1 MDFPIVILSMLSE
14 DLVFFQDSDI
24 SWNGKH
30 HAIIGLQVTQPNVA
44 TLASVAADN
53 GFDDINDLLNY
64 FVGFLMG
71 AESDEALR
79 VPRSRIASALH
90 PIIREGDLT
99 GITFANLAA
108 YNKAL
113 MVRNNEP
120 DQYAVAYDGRLA
132 KGIPCF
138 FDLACRLLWDLRQN
152 MKSMRG
158 APFHVSFVQAR
169 NFDLDGLIRGEVIA
183 VTGAQQNSVAVT
195 VTEAPRISLGADSDL
210 PKAKTRAARQKK
222 G

>member
-1 MDFPIVILSMLSE
+1 MDFPTVVLSMLSE
-14 DLVFFQDSDI
+14 DLVFFQDNEITWD
-24 SWNGKH
+24 GKH
-30 HAIIGLQVTQPNVA
+30 HAVAGLQANQPNLE

-71 AESDEALR
+71 AESDGALR

-108 YNKAL
+108 CNKAF

-120 DQYAVAYDGRLA
+120 DQYAVVYDGRLA

-138 FDLACRLLWDLRQN
+138 FDLVCRLLWDLRQN
-152 MKSMRG
+152 MKSMRCV
-158 APFHVSFVQAR
+158 PFRVMFAQAR
-169 NFDLDGLIRGEVIA
+169 NIDLDNMIHGEVTVVAGMQQNPGAIA
-183 VTGAQQNSVAVT
+183 VNECPQISSDF
-195 VTEAPRISLGADSDL
+195 EAASEI
-210 PKAKTRAARQKK
+210 
-222 G
+222 

>member
-1 MDFPIVILSMLSE
+1 MDFPTVVLSMLSE
-14 DLVFFQDSDI
+14 ELVFFQDGDI

-30 HAIIGLQVTQPNVA
+30 HAIIGLQANQPNVV

-108 YNKAL
+108 CNKAL
-113 MVRNNEP
+113 MIRNDEP
-120 DQYAVAYDGRLA
+120 DRYAVAYDGRLA

-138 FDLACRLLWDLRQN
+138 FDLVCRLLWDLRQN

-158 APFHVSFVQAR
+158 VPFRVAFVQAR
-169 NFDLDGLIRGEVIA
+169 NIDLDGLIRGEVTA
-183 VTGAQQNSVAVT
+183 VAGMQQNPGAVAVA
-195 VTEAPRISLGADSDL
+195 ERPQISSDFDS
-210 PKAKTRAARQKK
+210 ASEV
-222 G
+222 

>member
-1 MDFPIVILSMLSE
+1 MDFPTVVLSMLSE
-14 DLVFFQDSDI
+14 DLVFFQDNEITWD
-24 SWNGKH
+24 GKH
-30 HAIIGLQVTQPNVA
+30 HAIAGLQVNQPNLE
-44 TLASVAADN
+44 TLAFVAADN

-71 AESDEALR
+71 AESDEVFR

-108 YNKAL
+108 CNKAL

-120 DQYAVAYDGRLA
+120 NQYAVAYDARLA
-132 KGIPCF
+132 EGIPCF

-158 APFHVSFVQAR
+158 APFRVTFVQAR
-169 NFDLDGLIRGEVIA
+169 NIDLDSMIRDEVTVVAGMQQNPGAIA
-183 VTGAQQNSVAVT
+183 VNECPQISSDF
-195 VTEAPRISLGADSDL
+195 EAASEI
-210 PKAKTRAARQKK
+210 
-222 G
+222 